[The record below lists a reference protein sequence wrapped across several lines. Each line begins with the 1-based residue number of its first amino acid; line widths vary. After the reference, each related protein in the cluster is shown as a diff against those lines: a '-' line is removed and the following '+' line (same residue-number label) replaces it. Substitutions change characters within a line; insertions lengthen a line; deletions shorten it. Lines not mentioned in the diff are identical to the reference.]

1 MAGTYRHQ
9 TLIDAPI
16 EDVWAV
22 ISDPLTHPDWWPD
35 VVAVRIEEPLVEG
48 GEYIR
53 SSKLLPFRD
62 AAEAVWVAERLEDLK
77 EARFRC
83 RVSGTWAHF
92 KLTPAQA
99 ETFVELET
107 GMSWLMRP
115 TMPIVPATAVRPS
128 SSGRPA
134 ATSAPNASSR
144 ISRVMGSDSVSA
156 FWRSVSNAA
165 MSSFSE
171 LASPNWA
178 T

>member
-9 TLIDAPI
+9 TLIEAPV

-35 VVAVRIEEPLVEG
+35 VVEVRIEEPLVEG

-53 SSKLLPFRD
+53 SSRLLPFRD
-62 AAEAVWVAERLEDLK
+62 AVEAVWVAERLEDLK

-83 RVSGTWAHF
+83 TVTGTWAHF

-107 GMSWLMRP
+107 GMDP
-115 TMPIVPATAVRPS
+115 TKLRWRLLKTT
-128 SSGRPA
+128 SGSFFKGWILDVLDALPKEVVARQLA
-134 ATSAPNASSR
+134 AP
-144 ISRVMGSDSVSA
+144 
-156 FWRSVSNAA
+156 
-165 MSSFSE
+165 E
-171 LASPNWA
+171 
-178 T
+178 

>member
-22 ISDPLTHPDWWPD
+22 ISDPLTHPEWWPD

-48 GEYIR
+48 GEYTR

-83 RVSGTWAHF
+83 TVSGTWAHF
-92 KLTPAQA
+92 KVTPAQE

-107 GMSWLMRP
+107 GMDP
-115 TMPIVPATAVRPS
+115 TRLRWRLVK
-128 SSGRPA
+128 
-134 ATSAPNASSR
+134 ATS
-144 ISRVMGSDSVSA
+144 GSFFKGWILDVLDA
-156 FWRSVSNAA
+156 LPKEVDARRLAA
-165 MSSFSE
+165 RE
-171 LASPNWA
+171 
-178 T
+178 